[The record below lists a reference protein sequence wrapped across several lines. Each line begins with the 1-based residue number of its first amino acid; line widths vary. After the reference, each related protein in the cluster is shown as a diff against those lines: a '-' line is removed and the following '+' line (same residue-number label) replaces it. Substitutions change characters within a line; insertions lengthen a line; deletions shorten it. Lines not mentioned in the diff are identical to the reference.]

1 MANTILSEVQK
12 TISMYLKKKKL
23 RKLKKITFVCG
34 GIYPATINDEK
45 KIFRNLVMFGKK
57 IIIKFIF

>member
-12 TISMYLKKKKL
+12 TISMYLKKKL